1 MIYRMKN
8 EVLKWRFNMSGLKDF
23 IKNIFKF
30 LKPKSEL
37 SLPAPIETKEIL
49 SEGKVN
55 PSKYVVPNYYIEIQN
70 AKSNLVDAYRNW
82 NYTNNQMNERNETYK
97 EEYGQILQNINSVH
111 KTILAARIKSEINNI
126 VATNKDVV
134 SRLMDKSTTI
144 DDIYASIK
152 ANSITVNGPS
162 ELDDNKIRRIGTED
176 FERFEKIQNSQDQR
190 EFKTA
195 EEHNDTFEEAIL
207 YVMSHRIEGKQEGYN
222 IIAKDYTE
230 EEISEIK
237 GFIEL
242 VSKYQLESLKY
253 ILELNKYKGE
263 GFGTHFA
270 LIQALSP
277 NLVIPQDIAEQYKA
291 SNTQEYQER
300 ALKDMNELISNY
312 IKAGMEESLGKEA
325 TERAVNL
332 FKSQIT
338 DITGLVAGSKSEEE
352 FLQKFGDELKDPNMT
367 PLRMFL
373 GHLWSSS
380 RSISLGN
387 KLSQDFVAL
396 KKRENGDGLNP
407 AFIKG
412 ERIKIESQQ
421 SEENLLEELRE
432 ESGDKAE

>member
-1 MIYRMKN
+1 
-8 EVLKWRFNMSGLKDF
+8 MSGFKNF
-23 IKNIFKF
+23 ISNPFNFLKNIWESLKT
-30 LKPKSEL
+30 KPKSEL
-37 SLPAPIETKEIL
+37 SLPAPIETGKIH
-49 SEGKVN
+49 SEGQDN
-55 PSKYVVPNYYIEIQN
+55 PSKCVVPNYYDEIQN
-70 AKSNLVDAYRNW
+70 AKSNLLDAYRNW
-82 NYTNNQMNERNETYK
+82 NDTKDQMNKRNETYK

-126 VATNKDVV
+126 VATNKDMV
-134 SRLMDKSTTI
+134 SMLMDESTTI

-162 ELDDNKIRRIGTED
+162 KLDFNKIRGIGTED
-176 FERFEKIQNSQDQR
+176 LKRYKEIQNSEDQR

-195 EEHNDTFEEAIL
+195 EEHNDIFEDAIL
-207 YVMSHRIEGKQEGYN
+207 YVMSHRIEGKKEGHN

-230 EEISEIK
+230 EEINEIK

-263 GFGTHFA
+263 VFGTHFA

-277 NLVIPQDIAEQYKA
+277 DLVIPQDIAEQYKA
-291 SNTQEYQER
+291 GNTEEYQEQ
-300 ALKDMNELISNY
+300 ALKDMNDQIRNY
-312 IKAGMEESLGKEA
+312 IEGGMEGLLGEDAIK
-325 TERAVNL
+325 RAINL
-332 FKSQIT
+332 FKSQIA

-352 FLQKFGDELKDPNMT
+352 FLQKFGDKLKDPNMT

-380 RSISLGN
+380 RSISLEN
-387 KLSQDFVAL
+387 KISQDFVAF
-396 KKRENGDGLNP
+396 KKQENGDGLNP
-407 AFIKG
+407 AFIKR
-412 ERIKIESQQ
+412 ERIKTESQQ
-421 SEENLLEELRE
+421 SKENPLGKLRE